1 MFGCVE
7 LNCGSDPATRTIVND
22 TAAHGPA
29 SNNVNNSDNAY
40 ASNDNELVENPAAS
54 NALSVATHQNQGRC
68 PFKQCLS
75 DTFNACQPPSIT
87 DDKATKSSFVANDNQ
102 DHHDNANKDD
112 ERSTQI
118 LQQLGIRHLEDKL
131 TRPRLSQETDEH
143 ILREAGAARYHFVR
157 QDVDEDDDNNNF
169 TQDEREVAEKIKL
182 KSLTAREA
190 QILREAGV
198 TWMDH
203 MHIDPCHTATTVGA
217 TATDSYVTAEHS
229 SRDYTRLH
237 GGVNNTYAEKELLR
251 RLKNGWVSTGIDCNE
266 CGMPIICQKEGGEGL
281 MECIICGVMEFNE
294 EGAAHSTPLG
304 ENVGVDDE
312 TISCFD
318 TTITSGFTIASHG
331 QSGLIQI
338 TVDPVKRFYR
348 PTIPPSQLIMR
359 HIVRP
364 TKKT

>member
-1 MFGCVE
+1 
-7 LNCGSDPATRTIVND
+7 
-22 TAAHGPA
+22 
-29 SNNVNNSDNAY
+29 
-40 ASNDNELVENPAAS
+40 
-54 NALSVATHQNQGRC
+54 
-68 PFKQCLS
+68 
-75 DTFNACQPPSIT
+75 
-87 DDKATKSSFVANDNQ
+87 
-102 DHHDNANKDD
+102 
-112 ERSTQI
+112 
-118 LQQLGIRHLEDKL
+118 
-131 TRPRLSQETDEH
+131 
-143 ILREAGAARYHFVR
+143 
-157 QDVDEDDDNNNF
+157 
-169 TQDEREVAEKIKL
+169 
-182 KSLTAREA
+182 
-190 QILREAGV
+190 
-198 TWMDH
+198 MDH

-331 QSGLIQI
+331 QSGINPNHCGSCQKVLSS
-338 TVDPVKRFYR
+338 DH
-348 PTIPPSQLIMR
+348 PTITIDHAAYCPSYEKHDHEVILCSR
-359 HIVRP
+359 VDELTHILSNMLLDDF
-364 TKKT
+364 

>member
-1 MFGCVE
+1 
-7 LNCGSDPATRTIVND
+7 
-22 TAAHGPA
+22 
-29 SNNVNNSDNAY
+29 
-40 ASNDNELVENPAAS
+40 
-54 NALSVATHQNQGRC
+54 
-68 PFKQCLS
+68 
-75 DTFNACQPPSIT
+75 
-87 DDKATKSSFVANDNQ
+87 
-102 DHHDNANKDD
+102 
-112 ERSTQI
+112 
-118 LQQLGIRHLEDKL
+118 
-131 TRPRLSQETDEH
+131 
-143 ILREAGAARYHFVR
+143 
-157 QDVDEDDDNNNF
+157 
-169 TQDEREVAEKIKL
+169 
-182 KSLTAREA
+182 
-190 QILREAGV
+190 
-198 TWMDH
+198 MDH

-318 TTITSGFTIASHG
+318 TTITSGFTIASHA
-331 QSGLIQI
+331 GLIQI

-364 TKKT
+364 TKNMIMKCKSDLASQDDDALKKELGRRIFSGWTLLSLSCPSCNLPLISEGKDGPCVCLSILCSRVDELTHILSNMLLDDV